1 MGRLARSWRA
11 GTAVVLTAAC
21 LTVPA
26 SARQAPVP
34 GAPAAPLSTRAPQQ
48 DASTPQ
54 TAPEPEP
61 TPNLPFPSSVERV
74 KEALQRPVLRLDMPP
89 VFYVEIEEQ
98 APESIELSEQF
109 EIAFEPR
116 GASTPWQDQY
126 MAMTT
131 PPEFRLYSPMLTP
144 TERAVIAATSFAFA
158 GAMALLREAI
168 ENAAEARRREREAEA
183 REEVNEALRRF
194 EAEQERPQ

>member
-26 SARQAPVP
+26 SARQDPPVP
-34 GAPAAPLSTRAPQQ
+34 GAPAAPLSPDASQ
-48 DASTPQ
+48 DAS
-54 TAPEPEP
+54 PEP

-98 APESIELSEQF
+98 APEAIELSEQF
-109 EIAFEPR
+109 EIVFEPR
-116 GASTPWQDQY
+116 GASTPWHDQY
-126 MAMTT
+126 LSMTT
-131 PPEFRLYSPMLTP
+131 PPEFRLYSPMLTT
-144 TERAVIAATSFAFA
+144 TEQAVIAATSFAFA

-168 ENAAEARRREREAEA
+168 EDMAEARRRQREAEA
-183 REEVNEALRRF
+183 REEVNESLRRF
-194 EAEQERPQ
+194 EAEKKRPQ